1 MKNNRHLFIPDV
13 QAKDGVDF
21 RHLEALGHYVVQ
33 KQPETLVMIGDWA
46 DMPSLSSYDVGKK
59 SFEGRMYTKDIE
71 SARKAM
77 EVFLAPIKDY
87 NMRQSLN
94 RKKQYKPRMVMCY
107 GNHDQGRIERAIE
120 NDRKLEGL
128 ISVDDLGFVSAGWEC
143 HNFLEIVNIDGIR
156 YSHYF
161 VNPNSL
167 LKNCVG
173 GNIDAK
179 IKNLGWSFSMGHQQ
193 TLQYGIQYLPDGESR
208 QGLVAGAFYLHHESY
223 MGSQGNKSHWRGVVM
238 KNQVENGKY
247 DPCFVSIKYLM
258 DKYS

>member
-1 MKNNRHLFIPDV
+1 MLNIKINDVDV
-13 QAKDGVDF
+13 QVKEGVPMQ
-21 RHLEALGHYVVQ
+21 HLEALGNYIVK
-33 KQPETLVMIGDWA
+33 KQPEVIVMIGDWA

-59 SFEGRMYTKDIE
+59 SFEGRMYTKDVE
-71 SARKAM
+71 AARLGMDVLLMPMKQ
-77 EVFLAPIKDY
+77 Y
-87 NMRQSLN
+87 NMRQAMN
-94 RKKQYKPRMVMCY
+94 RKKQYKPRMVMCW
-107 GNHDQGRIERAIE
+107 GNHDQARIERAIE

-128 ISVDDLGFVSAGWEC
+128 ISVNDFGFAEQGWEC
-143 HNFLEIVNIDGIR
+143 HDFLDIVNIDGIR

-179 IKNLGWSFSMGHQQ
+179 LKNLGWSFSMGHQQ

-208 QGLVAGAFYLHHESY
+208 QGLVAGAFYMHNEGY

-238 KNQVENGKY
+238 KNQVQNGQY
-247 DPCFVSIKYLM
+247 DPCFVSLNYLLEKYI
-258 DKYS
+258 

>member
-1 MKNNRHLFIPDV
+1 MNKRHLFIPDV
-13 QAKDGVDF
+13 QAKDGVPLQ
-21 RHLEALGHYVVQ
+21 HLEALGNYIVS
-33 KQPETLVMIGDWA
+33 KQPEVLVMIGDFA

-77 EVFLAPIKDY
+77 DVLLAPLRAY
-87 NMRQSLN
+87 NMQQALN
-94 RKKQYKPRMVMCY
+94 RKKQYKPRMVMCW

-128 ISVDDLGFVSAGWEC
+128 ISVDDLGFAEAGWEC
-143 HNFLEIVNIDGIR
+143 HDFLDIVNIDGIR

-179 IKNLGWSFSMGHQQ
+179 LKNLGWSFSMGHQQ
-193 TLQYGIQYLPDGESR
+193 TLQYGIQFLPDGESR
-208 QGLVAGAFYLHHESY
+208 QGLVAGAFYMHDEGY

-247 DPCFVSIKYLM
+247 DPCFVSMSYLIEKYL
-258 DKYS
+258 